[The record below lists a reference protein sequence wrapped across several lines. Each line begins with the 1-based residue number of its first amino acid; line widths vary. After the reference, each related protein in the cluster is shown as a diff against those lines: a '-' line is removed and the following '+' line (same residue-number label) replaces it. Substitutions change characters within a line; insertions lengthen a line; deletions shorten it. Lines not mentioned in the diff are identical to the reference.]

1 MLTSPPRPPRWRP
14 QHSPVPSDPAVRHP
28 RRDRRRA
35 VSTRG
40 RPDPGFTIFELLVVM
55 AIAVLLAAV
64 TLPPFSNWVAALR
77 VEMAA
82 AEVAGAL
89 QMARLYAARSNV
101 KVAVKFRTAP
111 GGEVTWAL
119 YRDGDGDGVRNRDI
133 DREIDPQE
141 LAARPLARL
150 GRDIHF
156 GFPPGPPPRDPSGR
170 RLKRLHD
177 PIRFNR
183 SDLASF
189 SPRGTSTPGTVYIT
203 DGRYHLAA
211 ARVNNRAG
219 KITVLRYYPEEETWR

>member
-1 MLTSPPRPPRWRP
+1 MLTQPSPR
-14 QHSPVPSDPAVRHP
+14 SSALD
-28 RRDRRRA
+28 
-35 VSTRG
+35 RG
-40 RPDPGFTIFELLVVM
+40 RPNHGYTVFELLVVT
-55 AIAVLLAAV
+55 AIAGLVAAF
-64 TLPPFSNWVAALR
+64 TLPPLSNWVAALR

-111 GGEVTWAL
+111 NGEVTWAL

-133 DREIDPQE
+133 DRGVDPLE
-141 LAARPLARL
+141 RAPRPLARL
-150 GRDIHF
+150 GRDVHF
-156 GFPPGPPPRDPSGR
+156 GFPPGEPPRDPSGR

-177 PIRFNR
+177 PIRFNS

-219 KITVLRYYPEEETWR
+219 KITVLRYHPLDETWR

>member
-1 MLTSPPRPPRWRP
+1 MLTQRSPVPAGAAGPAARPPRPCALPR
-14 QHSPVPSDPAVRHP
+14 P
-28 RRDRRRA
+28 RRA
-35 VSTRG
+35 GSVS
-40 RPDPGFTIFELLVVM
+40 GFSLLEILV
-55 AIAVLLAAV
+55 AAAV
-64 TLPPFSNWVAALR
+64 VGLMVAAGVGPISNWVAGLR

-101 KVAVKFRTAP
+101 KVAVKFRTDP

-133 DREIDPQE
+133 DRGIDPLE
-141 LAARPLARL
+141 LAPRPLARL
-150 GRDIHF
+150 GKDVYF
-156 GFPPGPPPRDPSGR
+156 GFPPGEPPRDPAGR
-170 RLKRLHD
+170 RLTRLDD

-189 SPRGTSTPGTVYIT
+189 SPRGTSTPGTVYLT

-219 KITVLRYYPEEETWR
+219 KVSVLRYDRVLEVWR

>member
-1 MLTSPPRPPRWRP
+1 MFTELSSPGIPF
-14 QHSPVPSDPAVRHP
+14 
-28 RRDRRRA
+28 RRA
-35 VSTRG
+35 RRG
-40 RPDPGFTIFELLVVM
+40 RPAAGQSLVELLVVM
-55 AIAVLLAAV
+55 AVAATVVAVGLQPL
-64 TLPPFSNWVAALR
+64 FNWVAGLR

-101 KVAVKFRTAP
+101 NVAVKFRTGAD
-111 GGEVTWAL
+111 GAVTYAL

-133 DREIDPQE
+133 DRGIDPVE
-141 LAARPLARL
+141 RAPHPLARL
-150 GRDIHF
+150 GKGIRF
-156 GFPPGPPPRDPSGR
+156 GFPPGKPPRDPSGR
-170 RLKRLHD
+170 RLTRLDD

-189 SPRGTSTPGTVYIT
+189 SSRGTATPGTVYLT

-219 KITVLRYYPEEETWR
+219 RITVLRYDRVLGKWR